1 MTRFLRIAAQDPRGR
16 RPPERINPL
25 AAASRDIGAFAAT
38 FPRVASD
45 RLNEPHTPSP
55 LVLAQEHAAELR
67 EPRRRIVEGAKDAL
81 AIVDGEREH
90 LRLGVVALLEL
101 LRYRLEGDLSEQ
113 TRELED
119 VFVGYRN
126 PCQHHRSEATAQLL
140 PFRLHPD
147 VEVDPLAVEDDLAFA
162 DLGSHDD
169 PVIEYHVSLER
180 NLTCELNS
188 RGPVREVES
197 RVVSGS
203 HQEGSISRVRHQ

>member
-1 MTRFLRIAAQDPRGR
+1 M
-16 RPPERINPL
+16 L
-25 AAASRDIGAFAAT
+25 A
-38 FPRVASD
+38 
-45 RLNEPHTPSP
+45 EQHT
-55 LVLAQEHAAELR
+55 AKLR
-67 EPRRRIVEGAKDAL
+67 EPRRRIVQGAEDAFPV
-81 AIVDGEREH
+81 VDRVREH
-90 LRLGVVALLEL
+90 LRLGVPGTLEPL
-101 LRYRLEGDLSEQ
+101 SNVLESGVPEQ

-119 VFVGYRN
+119 VLVGYRN
-126 PCQHHRSEATAQLL
+126 PCQHHRGEATAQLL

-147 VEVDPLAVEDDLAFA
+147 VEVDPLAVEDDLALA

-203 HQEGSISRVRHQ
+203 HQEGSISGVRHQ